1 MTKKQRRKKNPTL
14 SPIYGFPVVAWLIC
28 LLAAMFYAYDYML
41 RVQPSIMMPNLIRFF
56 NTNVVGIG
64 VLSAF
69 YYYAYTPL
77 QIPAGLIIDRYSTRM
92 VLTISVFLCALGA
105 VFFALIDHYSVA
117 LIARALMG
125 IGSAFAFIGALK
137 LGALWLPH
145 KHYALFTGI
154 VTALGVVGAMFAD
167 TVLSKMVNH
176 IGWQETVL
184 ITAYIGIALGLLI
197 ALIIRNKPNKVR
209 ALPREFKNWSHTWGR
224 LIFITKS
231 WQFWINGIVGG
242 LLFLP
247 INVFASLWGIDF
259 LKHAYFLT
267 NQHSATAISLVF
279 LGTAIG
285 APLAGWI
292 SDRIKKRKTP
302 LFVGCG
308 FATLLTLAI
317 LYETNVSELTL
328 YIMLF
333 LLGLFVG
340 SQVLVFS
347 IAREI
352 SPPRTTGTTAA
363 STNFLIT
370 AGAAVFQPLI
380 GYLLVKF
387 WQGELTSAGTPYYLL
402 VTYRKALLVLPIA
415 LMISFL
421 LIFLLP
427 ETNCKLQHKRLKK
440 RYR

>member
-1 MTKKQRRKKNPTL
+1 MAKRISKKSL
-14 SPIYGFPVVAWLIC
+14 SVYDFSITPWVIC
-28 LLAAMFYAYDYML
+28 LLAAVFYSYDYFL
-41 RVQPSIMMPNLIRFF
+41 RVQPSVMIRDLMHFF
-56 NTNVVGIG
+56 STNAVGIG
-64 VLSAF
+64 FLSAF

-92 VLTISVFLCALGA
+92 VLTISVFLCVLGA
-105 VFFALIDHYSVA
+105 FVFALVNHYPVA

-137 LGALWLPH
+137 LGALWLPQ

-154 VTALGVVGAMFAD
+154 TTGLGTVGAMFTD
-167 TVLSKMVNH
+167 TILSRMVGR

-184 ITAYIGIALGLLI
+184 VTAYIGIVIGILI
-197 ALIIRNKPNKVR
+197 MLIVRNKPNNVKP
-209 ALPREFKNWSHTWGR
+209 LPREFRSWSHTWHR
-224 LIFITKS
+224 LIFMAKS
-231 WQFWINGIVGG
+231 WRFWINGIVGG

-247 INVFASLWGIDF
+247 INVFASLWGVGF
-259 LKHAYFLT
+259 LRYGYYLTDHHA
-267 NQHSATAISLVF
+267 ATAISLVF

-285 APLAGWI
+285 SPLAGWI

-352 SPPRTTGTTAA
+352 SPPRTTGTATAG
-363 STNFLIT
+363 TNFLVT
-370 AGAAVFQPLI
+370 AGAAIFQPFI

-387 WQGELTSAGTPYYLL
+387 WQGSMTPAGIPRYSLA
-402 VTYRKALLVLPIA
+402 TYRDALIVLPILLA
-415 LMISFL
+415 IAFL
-421 LIFLLP
+421 LVFLLP
-427 ETNCKLQHKRLKK
+427 ETNCKLQHKHLKK
-440 RYR
+440 RYH